1 MGSFN
6 VKCFVSGQVIAE
18 NERCRVAVILQ
29 RSTYRPAKLIFGN
42 TEQELYGIRNA
53 ASSPDCHWRAMT
65 ALLSGVY
72 SDCST
77 FTFDETPENRAILAE
92 FYNGMFR
99 RAATSLAN
107 ERDKAF
113 DFKALTAEHAPKL
126 HARLSAQTHFLDS
139 IAPEHLDFEEA
150 TALWDELEE
159 AINEDRVFVANGSQ
173 VLRPLQLAVMHE
185 VTFKRLAALG
195 ESTSENGS
203 FAREP
208 YFTQAFAKLAEELAD
223 VEDDMKR
230 FVRKDS
236 FRENLR
242 MRMSTDETHAIT
254 WLFRQRFD
262 DAVEAVVDVGRPVS
276 HFIEACEAP
285 LTLLYATRGLAM
297 LRVAYEPVMYAGQD
311 YDNVTG
317 RRYADFVAG
326 AADEICA
333 ARQARY
339 GDTD

>member
-1 MGSFN
+1 
-6 VKCFVSGQVIAE
+6 VKLVFDDKE
-18 NERCRVAVILQ
+18 H
-29 RSTYRPAKLIFGN
+29 
-42 TEQELYGIRNA
+42 ELYGVRHA
-53 ASSPDCHWRAMT
+53 ASSPDCHWRPMT

-77 FTFDETPENRAILAE
+77 FTFDETPENRAVLAQ
-92 FYNGMFR
+92 FYNEMFR
-99 RAATSLAN
+99 RAASSMAN
-107 ERDKAF
+107 ERDAAF

-139 IAPEHLDFEEA
+139 IVLDSIAPEHLDFDEA
-150 TALWDELEE
+150 LALWGELEE
-159 AINEDRVFVANGSQ
+159 VINEDRVFVANGSQ

-185 VTFKRLAALG
+185 VSFNRLVALAEG
-195 ESTSENGS
+195 TPEDGRYERMG
-203 FAREP
+203 
-208 YFTQAFAKLAEELAD
+208 YFTRAFAALAEELAD

-236 FRENLR
+236 FRDHLR
-242 MRMSTDETHAIT
+242 LGMSSDETHAIT
-254 WLFRQRFD
+254 WLFRRRFD
-262 DAVEAVVDVGRPVS
+262 AAVDAVVDAGKGVT
-276 HFIEACEAP
+276 HFIETCVEP
-285 LTLLYATRGLAM
+285 LAQLYAARGLWM

-333 ARQARY
+333 ARKARY
-339 GDTD
+339 GEDD

>member
-29 RSTYRPAKLIFGN
+29 RSTFRPAKLVFGD

-92 FYNGMFR
+92 FYNGMFH
-99 RAATSLAN
+99 RAATSMAD

-185 VTFKRLAALG
+185 VSFNRLVALA
-195 ESTSENGS
+195 ESTPEDGS
-203 FAREP
+203 FAREV
-208 YFTQAFAKLAEELAD
+208 YFTRAFAELAEELAD
-223 VEDDMKR
+223 VEDEMKR

-236 FRENLR
+236 FREHLR
-242 MRMSTDETHAIT
+242 MRMSSDETHAIT
-254 WLFRQRFD
+254 WLFRRRFD
-262 DAVEAVVDVGRPVS
+262 AAVDAVVDGGRCVS
-276 HFIEACEAP
+276 HFIEVCEAP
-285 LTLLYATRGLAM
+285 LSLLYAARGLGM

-333 ARQARY
+333 ARKARY
-339 GDTD
+339 GETD